1 MQKYKFERKPVN
13 AQCEDNSSFTETY
26 GFVGSQV
33 IA

>member
-1 MQKYKFERKPVN
+1 MQKYKFERKPVIR
-13 AQCEDNSSFTETY
+13 QFEDSFSFTETY